1 MWIVAKVKK
10 NNLDLFC
17 SQLKKKLSD
26 IKYYFPK
33 TNTFCKKHF
42 KKVVAIVI
50 VSNAMNLIKFDS
62 KEYK

>member
-33 TNTFCKKHF
+33 VNIDSGKK
-42 KKVVAIVI
+42 KKYF
-50 VSNAMNLIKFDS
+50 N
-62 KEYK
+62 

>member
-17 SQLKKKLSD
+17 TQLKKELSD

-33 TNTFCKKHF
+33 VNIHLNK
-42 KKVVAIVI
+42 KKVIIIA
-50 VSNAMNLIKFDS
+50 
-62 KEYK
+62 